1 MGQAVMDLS
10 GSHNGIVMAKV
21 VDIQTVFQFKHDNL

>member
-10 GSHNGIVMAKV
+10 GSHNGTVMAEV
-21 VDIQTVFQFKHDNL
+21 VDIQTVFQLKHDSS